1 MHNSSLYKL
10 AHSVQLGHCNAPATG
25 ACPIT
30 IQYCAEWSS
39 VAWVWNL
46 ANRGPTTSG
55 SMCRYSGILWLPPG
69 NMHKMHMDYLRR
81 SSASSQKPLC
91 QSAEPWCPAASSC
104 CMRASSCSFSIS
116 GKACEL
122 LPDTSEGP
130 VSNAAACSSCRQ
142 VLKASQLY
150 VKLPQ

>member
-1 MHNSSLYKL
+1 MGLYKCGMG
-10 AHSVQLGHCNAPATG
+10 VEP
-25 ACPIT
+25 
-30 IQYCAEWSS
+30 SS
-39 VAWVWNL
+39 QRASSF
-46 ANRGPTTSG
+46 RQ
-55 SMCRYSGILWLPPG
+55 SMCWYSGILWLPTG
-69 NMHKMHMDYLRR
+69 HMRNRHMDYLRR
-81 SSASSQKPLC
+81 SSSSSQKPLC

-130 VSNAAACSSCRQ
+130 VSNAAACSSCRE

-150 VKLPQ
+150 VKLPQREAASLSGRLCRLHPGKNHTVICSPSKKE